1 MHLRSAS
8 ALLALGLL
16 GAPSSVVAQTW
27 SVDEG
32 TFAVVKAGAAGV
44 TESFKIKRAPSGVI
58 TATGSLTS
66 GTQVTTSSLTTD
78 SLGTPVQYELQVKKQ
93 GALAVRVRGMSSAA
107 KRFTAFSSAAGG
119 EESMREYTVVAGHS
133 LILEPGLLHLFYFLP
148 LALHGGRLQVLE
160 PGAARTVTVV
170 VTSKGLD
177 NITIAGRPTT
187 ATHYSATGL
196 DAETEFWVDSEGRL
210 LRVAIP
216 SQGLTAT
223 REELP
228 R

>member
-1 MHLRSAS
+1 MLLRSAV
-8 ALLALGLL
+8 ALLALGALA
-16 GAPSSVVAQTW
+16 APSPVVAQAW

-32 TFAVVKAGAAGV
+32 TFAVVKAGGAGV
-44 TESFKIKRAPSGVI
+44 TENFKIKRAAGVI
-58 TATGSLTS
+58 TATGSQTS

-78 SLGTPVQYELQVKKQ
+78 SLGTPVQYELQVKKH
-93 GALAVRVRGMSSAA
+93 GAMAVKVRGMSSAA
-107 KRFTAFSSAAGG
+107 KRFTAFSSSAGG

-133 LILEPGLLHLFYFLP
+133 LILEPGLLHQFYFLP

-177 NITIAGRPTT
+177 NVTIGGHPTT
-187 ATHYSATGL
+187 ATRYSATGL
-196 DAETEFWVDSEGRL
+196 EADAEFWVDSQGRL